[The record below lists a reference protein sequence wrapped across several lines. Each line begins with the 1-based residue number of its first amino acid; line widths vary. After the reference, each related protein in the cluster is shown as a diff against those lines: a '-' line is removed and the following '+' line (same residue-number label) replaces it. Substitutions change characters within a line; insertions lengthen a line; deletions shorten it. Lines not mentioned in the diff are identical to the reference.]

1 MSAEAQTAEP
11 TTTLKTIA
19 QDYWYGLRCLFTCPR
34 ELWVAFLIKVLESL
48 CYFSS
53 VLVLMLFLTKDMGLS
68 DLKAGII
75 FGVFSASMSFF
86 MLFVGFIADSMG
98 IKRALLVG
106 LLIALVGR
114 LAITFTT
121 SAWVVYP
128 GLFFLSVGFAYMIPL
143 LAAAVKLFTH
153 KKAQVYAFSWYYV
166 VMNVGALFAGLALDE
181 LRAIFKE
188 ALRFDLFGMELAIRP
203 LQMIFLVAVLATLVS
218 LALVIFCIRE
228 NIPPE
233 AFGEAEEEHT
243 SEKARTDAENP
254 GPAGGGAAS
263 PPPSAW
269 DIMREVTREKRFW
282 IFIAFIGLLVL
293 VKMIFQYNHSLY
305 PVYMERIGLKLWTGK
320 LYAINPAI
328 IIFLVPVMTAITG
341 RMKAYNVITVG
352 AFISAGSVFFMG
364 LGESIALI
372 VMFQVVLSIGEAIY
386 SPRIYDYT
394 ANIAPPGREASY
406 MAYSKAPMFFAKVA
420 AGPITGLLLANLCAE
435 EGPRNTELMWIIV
448 GASCMLS
455 PITLFLARRWLDV
468 ESREKAEKA

>member
-243 SEKARTDAENP
+243 SETARTDAENP

>member
-1 MSAEAQTAEP
+1 
-11 TTTLKTIA
+11 
-19 QDYWYGLRCLFTCPR
+19 
-34 ELWVAFLIKVLESL
+34 
-48 CYFSS
+48 
-53 VLVLMLFLTKDMGLS
+53 MLFLTKDMGLS